1 MFAIFSV
8 LILLLQK
15 RQWRLTRPFIPL
27 QRIKRLLV
35 IFPLQQYRTF
45 VGKSLLNLELTQ
57 NWICDWYHNSLLHC
71 QCSVITGI
79 WIIKKTFHKYLI
91 VFWMNSLEN
100 GAIPSK
106 DLTTSFQG
114 VSRERTDSTP
124 MFYGFTLLFD
134 GTWRLSF
141 IIALCVVFQV
151 QLNSFKILTMK

>member
-79 WIIKKTFHKYLI
+79 WIIKTFHKHLI
-91 VFWMNSLEN
+91 VFGMNSLEN

-114 VSRERTDSTP
+114 VSRVP
-124 MFYGFTLLFD
+124 N
-134 GTWRLSF
+134 W
-141 IIALCVVFQV
+141 
-151 QLNSFKILTMK
+151 LNSNVLWFYLAFWWHMKTIIYHSTMCCISSSTQFF